1 MSDSAPVLRLFLP
14 ELTSASLA
22 RLRQSLPG
30 LVLTPLGLEIPLEN
44 HAPEELLALL
54 LRCGV
59 TARATRITGRA
70 PSG

>member
-1 MSDSAPVLRLFLP
+1 MSHSAPVLRLFLP

-22 RLRQSLPG
+22 RLRQLLPG
-30 LVLTPLGLEIPLEN
+30 LVLTPLGLEIPLDSR
-44 HAPEELLALL
+44 APEELLAVF

-59 TARATRITGRA
+59 TARATRIMERT

>member
-1 MSDSAPVLRLFLP
+1 VSDSAPVLRLFLP

-30 LVLTPLGLEIPLEN
+30 LVLTPLGLEIPLDNQE
-44 HAPEELLALL
+44 PEELLSLF
-54 LRCGV
+54 LRFGV
-59 TARATRITGRA
+59 TARATRIMVRT